1 MGVLARLHEARSSWT
16 GPYSLR
22 DPALKK
28 LYADG
33 GIFGHTPTIAGVP
46 VSNAMALMYSAV
58 FAAVNVLS
66 SDIAKAPLNLRKTR
80 QNGGSD
86 LYLDSPV
93 YQLLKHEP
101 NSEMGAMNFRQALT
115 AHALTLGGGYAEI
128 ERNGMGRPM
137 ALWPI
142 TPDRIKPVRDERTGR
157 LYYLVDNRDELDAA
171 DVLHIHGLGYDGTC
185 GYALLDLARQAVG
198 LGLAAERFNAAFFG
212 NNSTFGGVIG
222 FDQRKE
228 PEELVEYGKRINETS
243 KGAER
248 AFKLLLLDDGAKYT
262 PFGMTNTDAQLDEL
276 RDKQVEEVSRYYRM
290 PLHKLNNLKRATF
303 SNVEQQDLEYYKG
316 PVLDWMTL
324 WEQECNRKLIA
335 KVERRIQFFKHNANV
350 FLRGDITSRYTA
362 LGIARDKGVINA
374 NEWRDLEDMNPQ
386 DGDQGEQYLVQSA
399 QIPADQIGDFTAA
412 QIKKTLADA
421 EKPDPVAQGPSQTE
435 LDAATDRA
443 RKAEALADELRQQLT
458 DVQQNAAMNADDAR
472 ATESQL
478 RAQIEAV
485 DQVVAHARDAV
496 VRLESEREAERLL
509 LSAETLAREAA
520 ELAATEARN
529 AAEMSEARAVAAL
542 SDVATAKDEAVE
554 ARRASEAVTAHV
566 ATMAA
571 DKLAAEALVAE
582 AQSRLAVAEQAVRD
596 MAASVEARGVVVSDQ
611 VAAAEATAAE
621 ARQMAED
628 AAALAQ
634 TATTEKALA
643 EAAATEARA
652 MLDAA
657 MVRVIESERAAGQ
670 AQAASV
676 EARSVSERTAAE
688 EADRRVAEAVADLA
702 RQSQARVEADA
713 ARQAR
718 VVQRM
723 HEERL
728 RIMRGAL
735 DRECDRA
742 RRAQQT
748 PTKLKQ
754 WIETWYDGH
763 GEMMAA
769 SLLPSVRTHLA
780 FIGSD
785 EDAGELT
792 RRMVDGH
799 VATSRRQLAG
809 VADLDGD
816 QLAAE
821 LAGLLHRWE
830 TERAQTIPDALMAKE
845 LAYVRSQ

>member
-1 MGVLARLHEARSSWT
+1 MGMLARLHEARSSWT

-386 DGDQGEQYLVQSA
+386 DGEQGTQYLVQSA
-399 QIPADQIGDFTAA
+399 QIPADRIGTYTDA
-412 QIKKTLADA
+412 QIDKLEADA
-421 EKPDPVAQGPSQTE
+421 QPAPAPVAAPV
-435 LDAATDRA
+435 DPAATERADRA
-443 RKAEALADELRQQLT
+443 EAFAAELREQLAALQRTADMQTDEVRAEA
-458 DVQQNAAMNADDAR
+458 AR
-472 ATESQL
+472 L
-478 RAQIEAV
+478 RAQIEAA
-485 DQVVAHARDAV
+485 DQVVDVTRAAV
-496 VRLESEREAERLL
+496 VRVEAERDAARLAQ
-509 LSAETLAREAA
+509 SAETTAREAA

-529 AAEMSEARAVAAL
+529 AAEVAEARVVAAL
-542 SDVATAKDEAVE
+542 ADVSAATEASTE
-554 ARRASEAVTAHV
+554 AT
-566 ATMAA
+566 
-571 DKLAAEALVAE
+571 LAA
-582 AQSRLAVAEQAVRD
+582 
-596 MAASVEARGVVVSDQ
+596 
-611 VAAAEATAAE
+611 VAAAELARAATTDKAIAEAAAAE
-621 ARQMAED
+621 ARAMA
-628 AAALAQ
+628 
-634 TATTEKALA
+634 
-643 EAAATEARA
+643 
-652 MLDAA
+652 DAA
-657 MVRVIESERAAGQ
+657 MVRAVEAERSAGQ
-670 AQAASV
+670 AQASTV
-676 EARSVSERTAAE
+676 EARGHAERQAAE
-688 EADRRVAEAVADLA
+688 EATRRVAEAVADITRKA
-702 RQSQARVEADA
+702 SERSAADA
-713 ARQAR
+713 ARQDR
-718 VVQRM
+718 LVQRM

-748 PTKLKQ
+748 PAKLRQ

-763 GEMMAA
+763 GETLAA

-785 EDAGELT
+785 EDAGALT
-792 RRMVDGH
+792 RALVAEH
-799 VATSRRQLAG
+799 VASSRKQIAG

-816 QLAAE
+816 ALAAE
-821 LAGLLHRWE
+821 LAGLLRRWE
-830 TERAQTIPDALMAKE
+830 TERAQTIPDALMEKE
-845 LAYVRSQ
+845 LAYVRKQ